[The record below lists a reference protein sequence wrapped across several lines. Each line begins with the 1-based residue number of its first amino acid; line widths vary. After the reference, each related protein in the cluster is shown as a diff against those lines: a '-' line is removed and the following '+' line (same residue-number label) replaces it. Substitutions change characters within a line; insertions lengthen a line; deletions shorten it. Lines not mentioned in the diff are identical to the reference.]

1 MLVVPPSLTA
11 VTVSPALVLP
21 KPVVITDLLLNLA
34 ANFRNWDFPVPDQIK
49 YVKTSLYF
57 QMIDLVWG
65 QPSDILER
73 IRNVMES
80 KNSKRTE

>member
-1 MLVVPPSLTA
+1 MLAVPPSLTA

-34 ANFRNWDFPVPDQIK
+34 ANFRNWDFPVPGKIK
-49 YVKTSLYF
+49 YVKPSLYF

-80 KNSKRTE
+80 KNSKRTA